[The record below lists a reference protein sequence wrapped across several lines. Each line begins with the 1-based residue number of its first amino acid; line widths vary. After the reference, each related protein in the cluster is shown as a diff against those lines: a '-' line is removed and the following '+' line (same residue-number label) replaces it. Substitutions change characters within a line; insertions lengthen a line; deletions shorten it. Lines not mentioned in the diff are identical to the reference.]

1 MNECKINYSVVMF
14 FLDPLKTFTMKK
26 TPNSF
31 CVFDLTFF
39 FSFSSALLHGPI
51 FLFDSLTLLYHI
63 I

>member
-14 FLDPLKTFTMKK
+14 LLDSLKAFTMKK

-39 FSFSSALLHGPI
+39 FSFSSALLHGEKILSTPLHCKG
-51 FLFDSLTLLYHI
+51 FVL
-63 I
+63 